1 MNVLILNDHC
11 VKNPAELKLL
21 KGLCDGIVASHKIQ
35 WVDAHQLEV
44 QPCQN
49 CQKCHPFGECV
60 LPEDDAHHIGRLLF
74 AADALVLGLSANAP
88 NLTVAGSALLER
100 CRSALAYRDENGA
113 SHPWRKHRPAA
124 VIALG
129 AAKAARPGAGT
140 DPLRPGLRSMLNTG
154 GFTLVGTLQECE
166 EMDSAA
172 ALPLIQRAQNLGR
185 ELSERMYFA
194 V

>member
-11 VKNPAELKLL
+11 AKNPAELKLL
-21 KGLCDGIVASHKIQ
+21 KVFCDGIAASHKIQ
-35 WVDAHQLEV
+35 WVDALELEV

-49 CQKCHPFGECV
+49 CQKCHPFGECS

-74 AADALVLGLSANAP
+74 AADALVMGLSADTP
-88 NLTVAGSALLER
+88 NLTAPCHDLLDR
-100 CRSALAYRDENGA
+100 CRSALAYMDKNGDI
-113 SHPWRKHRPAA
+113 HPWRKNRPAA

-129 AAKAARPGAGT
+129 AAKAARACSDEDLLQPS
-140 DPLRPGLRSMLNTG
+140 LRSLLVSG
-154 GFTLVGTLQECE
+154 GFALVGTLQAGG
-166 EMDSAA
+166 EMDAAA
-172 ALPLIQRAQNLGR
+172 ALPLIQQARNLGR